1 VSNRSCYR
9 SYWGVVTS
17 GLAKTAQ
24 LLFGYLALF
33 VLGLRLLLRTSGA
46 KKVKMTC
53 AGGGG
58 GNKVPR
64 PENPHLILE
73 VILSNPTLTFRFES
87 SKF

>member
-1 VSNRSCYR
+1 LGSSDIRFGEDSA
-9 SYWGVVTS
+9 VVVWV
-17 GLAKTAQ
+17 
-24 LLFGYLALF
+24 FGS
-33 VLGLRLLLRTSGA
+33 VLGLRLLLLLRTSPA

-53 AGGGG
+53 AGW

>member
-1 VSNRSCYR
+1 
-9 SYWGVVTS
+9 VTS

-33 VLGLRLLLRTSGA
+33 VLGLRLLLLLLRTSPA

-53 AGGGG
+53 AGW

>member
-1 VSNRSCYR
+1 
-9 SYWGVVTS
+9 VTS

-33 VLGLRLLLRTSGA
+33 VLGLRLLLLLRTSPA

-53 AGGGG
+53 AGW

>member
-1 VSNRSCYR
+1 
-9 SYWGVVTS
+9 VTS

-33 VLGLRLLLRTSGA
+33 VLGLRLLLRTSAA

-53 AGGGG
+53 AGG

-73 VILSNPTLTFRFES
+73 VILSNPTLTIRFES